1 MAKGCRPFAET
12 ISYVAPGEANLRPA
26 QGKRFA
32 RENPRRKHGG
42 GGHGGANRAI
52 QAVPEFLLTGSQY
65 KPTLIAVEE
74 SLGVSGG
81 VGQRHILRRILRI
94 VRLIVLLII
103 LLSISRPRS

>member
-1 MAKGCRPFAET
+1 MLFR
-12 ISYVAPGEANLRPA
+12 SLLRAPGEANLQPA

-42 GGHGGANRAI
+42 GGHVGANRAI

-74 SLGVSGG
+74 SLGGPEEWAEAYPQEDSADCFADCFVDYSAEYFAA
-81 VGQRHILRRILRI
+81 
-94 VRLIVLLII
+94 
-103 LLSISRPRS
+103 RS